1 MLEYT
6 GDDKVYVELNLQEGR
21 RVLMEVPTVSTDA
34 CPELQQR
41 LLELLGEGNAE
52 YRGWNCRRRRIDA
65 PPSLRG
71 LTRFCHCEER
81 SDAAISS

>member
-1 MLEYT
+1 MLIRMTETDDADGDRYLLRQAIRVMLEYT

-52 YRGWNCRRRRIDA
+52 YRGWEL
-65 PPSLRG
+65 S
-71 LTRFCHCEER
+71 
-81 SDAAISS
+81 AAAD